1 MRADEAPEA
10 TAAAAVGVAED
21 VDGQT
26 RPRGFSGPDQP
37 DADILRRCIRCGF
50 CLPTCPTYVETR
62 RETSSPRGRIHLIEA
77 VAEGHLDV
85 TDPAFVDQMY
95 ECLDCRACEDVCPS
109 GVRYGQLVET
119 ARAQI
124 ERARPRPA
132 WQRAAR
138 VAAFD
143 GLFADMRGM
152 RLAGTMV
159 RLYQRSG
166 MRRLARG
173 SGVLRRLGLA
183 SAEAMLPE
191 MPADFVRPRN
201 QVYPPLTGTARGRV
215 ALFAGCV
222 MSTVFAQTDRATVRV
237 LTANGY
243 EVVAPEGQ
251 GCCGALTV
259 HGGALERARAMA
271 RRNIAA
277 FEAAGADYVV
287 VNAAG
292 CGSALKEYDRLLEDD
307 PAWAERAA
315 AFAERVRDMTE
326 LLGAL
331 EAEGALNTAFAPLP
345 LRVTYQEPCHL
356 AHAQRITQ
364 QPRRL
369 LRAIP
374 ELELIE
380 MEEPKLCCGSAGI
393 YNLTRPVMADQ
404 LGQRKAGHITATG
417 AEAVVTAN
425 PGCHMQL
432 RATLAAS
439 GAPVPVLHIVDVLD
453 AAYRGVN
460 PLEAA
465 SAR

>member
-1 MRADEAPEA
+1 MRAQD
-10 TAAAAVGVAED
+10 AAGAALRDTYRVSDAADTEPH
-21 VDGQT
+21 
-26 RPRGFSGPDQP
+26 PRGFSGPDQP
-37 DADILRRCIRCGF
+37 SGDILRQCIRCGL
-50 CLPTCPTYVETR
+50 CLTSCPTYVETR

-85 TDPAFVDQMY
+85 ADPTFVDQMY

-109 GVRYGQLVET
+109 GVAYGQLVET

-124 ERARPRPA
+124 ERARPRPL

-138 VAAFD
+138 FAAFG
-143 GLFADMRGM
+143 GLFADMRSM
-152 RLAGTMV
+152 RLASAAL

-166 MRRLARG
+166 LRRVARG
-173 SGVLRRLGLA
+173 SGALRLLGLA
-183 SAEAMLPE
+183 STEAMLPE
-191 MPADFVRPRN
+191 MPAAFVRSTG
-201 QVYPPLTGTARGRV
+201 QVYPPLSAPRRGRV

-222 MSTVFAQTDRATVRV
+222 MSTAFAQTDRATVRV

-243 EVVAPEGQ
+243 EVVMPEGQ

-259 HGGALERARAMA
+259 HGGALERARALA

-277 FEAAGADYVV
+277 FETAGADFVV

-292 CGSALKEYDRLLEDD
+292 CGSALKEYDRLLESDD
-307 PAWAERAA
+307 AWARRAA
-315 AFAERVRDMTE
+315 AFVARVRDVTE

-331 EAEGALNTAFAPLP
+331 EAEGSLNVAFASLP

-369 LRAIP
+369 LGAIP
-374 ELELIE
+374 GLQLIE
-380 MEEPKLCCGSAGI
+380 MDEPKLCCGSAGI
-393 YNLTRPVMADQ
+393 YNLTRPVMAGQ
-404 LGQRKAGHITATG
+404 LGQRKAGHVTATS
-417 AEAVVTAN
+417 AQAVVTAN

-432 RATLAAS
+432 RATLAAAGS
-439 GAPVPVLHIVDVLD
+439 PVPVLHIVDVLD

-460 PLEAA
+460 PLEST
-465 SAR
+465 SAT